1 MQNLTLGSAFLHP
14 ASFVLLRHQLREQV
28 ERNWGR
34 GISWGARDGDLT
46 ISSTPSHSI
55 SRHTNLEYKLLTVFL
70 DSNAGTPFVFRDL
83 PIRVLVAIP
92 RHRRFLVSSLSERGK
107 ASGQS
112 LLANMSYKK
121 SDLDFANVWFRQSH
135 CVIKIGQ
142 HPHPSV
148 NRIHLLL
155 RFNSSANNGLHI
167 CPALFLSFLV
177 IFNGFS
183 LALFPQFS
191 SFQLSVVLNI
201 IQLSSMKHIS

>member
-34 GISWGARDGDLT
+34 GISWGARDLT

-92 RHRRFLVSSLSERGK
+92 RHRMFLVSSLSKRGK

-112 LLANMSYKK
+112 LLVNMSEKI
-121 SDLDFANVWFRQSH
+121 SDLDFVNVWFRQSQ

-155 RFNSSANNGLHI
+155 RFNSSANNGLYVPLCFCH
-167 CPALFLSFLV
+167 F
-177 IFNGFS
+177 
-183 LALFPQFS
+183 
-191 SFQLSVVLNI
+191 
-201 IQLSSMKHIS
+201 